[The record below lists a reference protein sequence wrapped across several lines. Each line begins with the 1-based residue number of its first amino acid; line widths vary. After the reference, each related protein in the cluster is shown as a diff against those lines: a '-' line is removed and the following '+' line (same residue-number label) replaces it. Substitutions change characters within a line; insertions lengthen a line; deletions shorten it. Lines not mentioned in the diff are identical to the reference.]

1 MLKHRYIFFFFGF
14 AFFACQ
20 HKIENTEKKD
30 EFFELQA
37 ENDSIQQQL
46 DSLNKILTDGN
57 QDVLVG
63 TTFLPY
69 SNKMI
74 GLLNQGLEPISFE
87 ILERC
92 DQSVSVDTTMS
103 DVNTKITAIQREANT
118 LTIDLV
124 INANCC
130 HHFLGEAE
138 ISNDTLKLFYTSYGG
153 FCGCTCLFKLR
164 YVFDTTLELDYQLL
178 QYVAVEGSNAV
189 GKIPNP

>member
-1 MLKHRYIFFFFGF
+1 MLKQQFVFFLVVFL
-14 AFFACQ
+14 FFACQ
-20 HKIENTEKKD
+20 NKNENTDKKD
-30 EFFELQA
+30 EFLQLQA
-37 ENDSIQQQL
+37 ENDSICLQL
-46 DSLNKILTDGN
+46 DSLNKILTIGN

-69 SNKMI
+69 SYKMI
-74 GLLNQGLEPISFE
+74 SLLNQGLEPISLE

-92 DQSVSVDTTMS
+92 DRSEGVDTTMLA
-103 DVNTKITAIQREANT
+103 DDAKIIEIRRQDNT
-118 LTIDLV
+118 LTIDLA
-124 INANCC
+124 IMANCC

-164 YVFDTTLELDYQLL
+164 YVFDTTLELEYQLL
-178 QYVAVEGSNAV
+178 HYVAVEGSNAV